1 MNLTDMMKQVQKV
14 QAQMTKIQE
23 EMAGKTVQAEAGG
36 GMVTAVANGRQ
47 EIVSITIA
55 PECISLNDVSMLQDL
70 VTAAVNEALA
80 SSKKM
85 FQEEVSKITGGIRI
99 PGITL

>member
-14 QAQMTKIQE
+14 QEQMSRIQE
-23 EMAGKTVQAEAGG
+23 DLSGKRVQAEAGG
-36 GMVTAVANGRQ
+36 GMVTAVADGRQ
-47 EIVSITIA
+47 EIVSITIS
-55 PECISLNDVSMLQDL
+55 PECIALNDVAMLQDL
-70 VTAAVNEALA
+70 ITAAVNEALA

-85 FQEEVSKITGGIRI
+85 FQDEVGKITGGIRI